1 MGVKALVAVAFRVQT
16 ALDAAGVPNCVI
28 GGLAVARWGEAR
40 LTKDVDVSAFTGIG
54 GETRAIDCVLR
65 ICKGRT
71 SDPRAFA
78 LRHRTLVVE
87 ADEVPIDISLAA
99 LPFEERMMQR
109 ASAAEYAPGVSLRTA
124 SAEDL
129 VTMKV
134 FAGRARDLDD
144 VRGILVRQDD
154 RLDRA
159 LVRRELAELEALA
172 ERAEFIERFDAICAT
187 VR

>member
-1 MGVKALVAVAFRVQT
+1 
-16 ALDAAGVPNCVI
+16 
-28 GGLAVARWGEAR
+28 
-40 LTKDVDVSAFTGIG
+40 
-54 GETRAIDCVLR
+54 
-65 ICKGRT
+65 
-71 SDPRAFA
+71 
-78 LRHRTLVVE
+78 
-87 ADEVPIDISLAA
+87 
-99 LPFEERMMQR
+99 MMQR

-144 VRGILVRQDD
+144 VRGILVRQGD
-154 RLDRA
+154 RLDRT

-172 ERAEFIERFDAICAT
+172 ERPEFIERFDAICAT

>member
-1 MGVKALVAVAFRVQT
+1 MTELFLSALKIQR
-16 ALDAAGVPNCVI
+16 ALDAVGTPNCII
-28 GGLAVARWGEAR
+28 GGLAVLRWGKPR
-40 LTKDVDVSAFTGIG
+40 PTKDVDIAALAGFGLEAPVVDLVLSTFT
-54 GETRAIDCVLR
+54 A
-65 ICKGRT
+65 RT
-71 SDPRAFA
+71 PDARAFA
-78 LRHRTLVVE
+78 IRHRTLL
-87 ADEVPIDISLAA
+87 ARDAGIAIDISLAA

-144 VRGILVRQDD
+144 VRGILVRQGD
-154 RLDRA
+154 RLDRT

-172 ERAEFIERFDAICAT
+172 ERA
-187 VR
+187 